1 MKENCEITV
10 IMQQN
15 IYAHIPYFQITESCF
30 FLWLIKKGTN
40 KSTRADGACFI
51 SLNLCFPLNSR
62 FS

>member
-15 IYAHIPYFQITESCF
+15 IYAHRPYFQITESCF

-51 SLNLCFPLNSR
+51 SLN
-62 FS
+62 